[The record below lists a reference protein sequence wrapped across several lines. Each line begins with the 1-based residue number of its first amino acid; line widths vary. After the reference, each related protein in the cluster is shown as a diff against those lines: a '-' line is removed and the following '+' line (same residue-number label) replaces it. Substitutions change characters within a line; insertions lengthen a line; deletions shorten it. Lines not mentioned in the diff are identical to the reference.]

1 MSNSYGSTN
10 YKRTSTDPS
19 DEISAEEPNEN
30 LNQIVVV
37 RKTDKEKMRETYFTD
52 QIIIPDDNDVSQSL
66 LF

>member
-19 DEISAEEPNEN
+19 DEISTEEPNEN

-52 QIIIPDDNDVSQSL
+52 QIIIPDDNDVSQSF